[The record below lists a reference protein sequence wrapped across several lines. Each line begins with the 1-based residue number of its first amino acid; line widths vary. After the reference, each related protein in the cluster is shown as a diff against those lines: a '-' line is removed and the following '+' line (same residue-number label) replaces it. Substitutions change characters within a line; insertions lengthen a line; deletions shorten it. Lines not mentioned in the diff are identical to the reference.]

1 MNTKIILQRFF
12 FIPCIIASLLVS
24 CEKSPTSDI
33 PQSRENLSVSW
44 EINDVSSS
52 PLRGIDGI
60 VHWESADNYIYAKK
74 TAAAIEPPS
83 DVQIS
88 DIPDDHGHSIR
99 LAWSLSLSE
108 KDGFV
113 EWYRIYRSRSQTLT
127 EPIPLNQF
135 TSVDSLNSWDE
146 HYTVFID
153 SVAIGTNE
161 YIDSVPF
168 NGALYYYWLQAVGTQ
183 QPSVTG
189 TVQDQDGNPVE
200 GVLLRLYNSNKSID
214 MNAVSRSDGS
224 YAFYDV
230 PQGDYFLVAKRDDY
244 QLFSTSVLV
253 E

>member
-99 LAWSLSLSE
+99 LTWVPSLSE
-108 KDGFV
+108 NDGLV
-113 EWYRIYRSRSQTLT
+113 EWYRIYRSRSNTLT
-127 EPIPLNQF
+127 EPIPISKF
-135 TSVDSLNSWDE
+135 TSVDSLNSWE
-146 HYTVFID
+146 KHYTVLID
-153 SVAIGTNE
+153 SFAAGTSE
-161 YIDSVPF
+161 YIDSVPL
-168 NGALYYYWLQAVGTQ
+168 NGVMYYYWLQAVGTQ
-183 QPSVTG
+183 NPSLIG
-189 TVQDQDGNPVE
+189 TVNDNDGNPVE
-200 GVLLRLYNSNKSID
+200 GVLLRLYNADKSID
-214 MNAVSRSDGS
+214 MTAVSRSDGS
-224 YAFYDV
+224 YAFYNV
-230 PQGDYFLVAKRDDY
+230 PQGEYFLVAKRDDY
-244 QLFSTSVLV
+244 QLFSTTVTV